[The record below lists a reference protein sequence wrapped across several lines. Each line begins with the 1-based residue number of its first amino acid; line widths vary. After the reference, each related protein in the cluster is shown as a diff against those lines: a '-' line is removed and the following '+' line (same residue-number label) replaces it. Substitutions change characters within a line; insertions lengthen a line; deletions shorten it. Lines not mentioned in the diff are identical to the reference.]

1 MSPSK
6 LNPLPLRGIVPPL
19 VTPLDVRQQIDLVAL
34 ERLLEHVIG
43 AGVHGVFVL
52 GTTGEAVALDDDVRR
67 QLVRRTCKLVAGRVP
82 VLVGITDTCVAESV
96 RLARYSADS
105 GASAVV
111 VSAPFYLPLEQQ
123 EVISYVETIVAQ
135 QPLPIFLYN
144 IPALSKTQYEASTVL
159 RLAELAKVIG
169 IKDSSGDASYLPALR
184 KHVARDDWSFF
195 IGTEALL
202 SDAVMN
208 GSHGCV
214 PGGANLDPVLFV
226 ALYES
231 ALRGDKARVAE
242 LQKRVVLLDRI
253 YRTSAG
259 AASIV
264 RGLKCAMECLG
275 ICDRRMGE
283 PLRPATDQ
291 ECKVIESYV
300 QELGLQRVAPPVR
313 QRLRNK
319 PRVSARPPAGLQ
331 IPTRDHAPSPS
342 PLRSAR

>member
-1 MSPSK
+1 MSR
-6 LNPLPLRGIVPPL
+6 LNPTPTPLRGIVPPL
-19 VTPLDVRQQIDLVAL
+19 VTPLDARQQVDVASL

-67 QLVRRTCKLVAGRVP
+67 QLVRRTCKVVAGRVP
-82 VLVGITDTCVAESV
+82 VLVGITDTCVAESI
-96 RLARYSADS
+96 RLARYSADA

-123 EVISYVETIVAQ
+123 EVIGYVESIASQ
-135 QPLPIFLYN
+135 QSLPIFLYN
-144 IPALSKTQYEASTVL
+144 IPALSKTQYEAATVL
-159 RLAELAKVIG
+159 RLADLPSVIG
-169 IKDSSGDASYLPALR
+169 MKDSSGDPSYLPELR

-195 IGTEALL
+195 VGTEALL

-214 PGGANLDPVLFV
+214 PGGANLDPALFV
-226 ALYES
+226 ALYD
-231 ALRGDKARVAE
+231 AAVRGDKARVAE
-242 LQKRVVLLDRI
+242 LQKRVIMLDRI
-253 YRTSAG
+253 YRTSPG

-283 PLRPATDQ
+283 PLRSATDE
-291 ECKVIESYV
+291 ECKAIEHYV
-300 QELGLQRVAPPVR
+300 QELGLQRVGPPVR
-313 QRLRNK
+313 QRLRGK
-319 PRVSARPPAGLQ
+319 PRVSTRRPATLQ
-331 IPTRDHAPSPS
+331 IPAHDHAPNPI